1 MPILAVALVLVGAFL
16 LVDPF
21 AIFGGPVEIPT
32 HTFLR
37 AGEDVDTY
45 SILTSDMIE
54 RCQQSAEGVACKPAE
69 LDENRIFITRKAVVQ
84 GEELDHDAYTVVGGD
99 DGWRPGRMDLEVISF
114 RAEIDKILG
123 GTLRPG
129 HKINIYGFRTESEED
144 SPPPTTLI
152 ADHVW
157 VVDARTST
165 GGEVEARSAEGG
177 DGAGGGFLG
186 SSGLALASS
195 GPASIVTVAVEPEI
209 ALQIIEAL
217 GAQQYQAWV
226 TLSGPTPSPT
236 AITQEPTPPTAGP
249 MPDLVV
255 EDLTTGPL
263 PMVVGQ
269 PSRVQVKVRNQGS
282 AEMVTTCWV
291 GLYIDRAAEA
301 DPGKDMFCPP
311 LRVGESAVIS
321 YTVTLA
327 DVGYHALTAWADWL
341 EAIPEED
348 ETNNQYSVSIHWSA
362 PPTPTPTPLPPTPT
376 PTPTPTPPTP
386 TPTTQTDAT
395 PTPTPQTDATPTP
408 PTPMPTTQTDAT
420 PTPVIHLIF
429 ENNYQCNWYADIVDI
444 VCDDGVC
451 PVSEVPAEDIRRAG
465 EHRLDF
471 LHTREVTL
479 TAKNVYPPGE
489 DIWIMRTNV
498 DERAEVLIEGHAE
511 DEDGRQLFKPGVE
524 GKVVIRLAEGATEAT
539 VTLLDGA
546 VQAEVQDRLSA
557 DVVELANCQPLV
569 NRLID

>member
-1 MPILAVALVLVGAFL
+1 MPILAVVLVLVGAFF
-16 LVDPF
+16 LVDPL
-21 AIFGGPVEIPT
+21 AIFSSPVEIPT

-37 AGEDVDTY
+37 AGQDVDTY
-45 SILTSDMIE
+45 SILTADMIE
-54 RCQQSAEGVACKPAE
+54 KCQQSAEGVECTPAE
-69 LDENRIFITRKAVVQ
+69 LDENSVFITRKAIVQ
-84 GEELDHDAYTVVGGD
+84 GEELDRDAYTVVGGD

-129 HKINIYGFRTESEED
+129 HKINIYGFRTDSEED
-144 SPPPTTLI
+144 GLPRTTLI

-165 GGEVEARSAEGG
+165 GGEVEARAAEEGDGG
-177 DGAGGGFLG
+177 TGGLFGAGG
-186 SSGLALASS
+186 LAQAGS

-226 TLSGPTPSPT
+226 TLSGPTPGPT
-236 AITQEPTPPTAGP
+236 TTTEEPTPTPAGP

-255 EDLTTGPL
+255 EDVTTGPF

-269 PSRVQVKVRNQGS
+269 PGTVQVKVRNQGS

-301 DPGKDMFCPP
+301 DPGKNMFCPP
-311 LRVGESAVIS
+311 LMVGESAVIS

-327 DVGYHALTAWADWL
+327 DVGYHALTAWADWQ

-348 ETNNQYSVSIHWSA
+348 ETNNQYSVSIHWSE
-362 PPTPTPTPLPPTPT
+362 PTT

-386 TPTTQTDAT
+386 APTPAS
-395 PTPTPQTDATPTP
+395 PTPTPMETTAPTPMETTTPAATPLETTTP
-408 PTPMPTTQTDAT
+408 PTAT
-420 PTPVIHLIF
+420 PTPVIHTIF
-429 ENNYQCNWYADIVDI
+429 ENTYQCNWYADIVDI
-444 VCDDGVC
+444 LCDDGVC
-451 PVSEVPAEDIRRAG
+451 PVSEVSAEDIRRAG
-465 EHRLDF
+465 EYRLDF

-479 TAKNVYPPGE
+479 TVKNVYPPGE
-489 DIWIMRTNV
+489 DIWIVRTNV

-511 DEDGRQLFKPGVE
+511 DEEGRQLFEPGEE
-524 GKVVIRLAEGATEAT
+524 GKVVIRLVEGAAEAT
-539 VTLLDGA
+539 VTLLDGVA
-546 VQAEVQDRLSA
+546 EAEVQDRLSA
-557 DVVELANCQPLV
+557 DVVGTANCQPQ
-569 NRLID
+569 RMD